1 MSDTTVEWDDDALTK
16 LENVPVFVRKMVK
29 GKIEKAAIAKGET
42 KITAELMD
50 IIKSE
55 EMQLATAQDLKQF
68 IYISLLHLTS
78 PQGLHRNSGLE
89 GFFIS

>member
-55 EMQLATAQDLKQF
+55 EM
-68 IYISLLHLTS
+68 
-78 PQGLHRNSGLE
+78 
-89 GFFIS
+89 